1 MPSSPHPPQTT
12 TTTTLESDLLTHL
25 ASTTALEDIHST
37 LLSTLQRTGWTERIR
52 KLATELLRAGRCERF
67 DEVVDAVVATAEGR
81 IASSSSLFLDQQDYA
96 HNHKYDHDHDTENGG
111 GEDIDVRI
119 PSAVVEQGV
128 RAIKEVLRE
137 VAVRDDESDLLDGSE
152 DGSEGSEPSGKVKR
166 EDTSGR
172 GNGSGNG
179 SAFEGGTSAKE
190 KKKGKGGKSGR

>member
-1 MPSSPHPPQTT
+1 MPSSPHPPPPPPPTT
-12 TTTTLESDLLTHL
+12 IEADLLTHL

-81 IASSSSLFLDQQDYA
+81 IPSSSSLFLDDQNYA
-96 HNHKYDHDHDTENGG
+96 HSQKYDHDNETENGGGGG

-152 DGSEGSEPSGKVKR
+152 DGSSGSEPSGKGKR
-166 EDTSGR
+166 EETSGR
-172 GNGSGNG
+172 GNGNGN
-179 SAFEGGTSAKE
+179 SFEGTSGRE
-190 KKKGKGGKSGR
+190 KKKGKGKSGR